1 MLKVLSFFHARWV
14 YLLFFT
20 DFPPIIL
27 SLPLII
33 LGFSNLTKEER
44 NVRVI
49 SNELN
54 DTLRVVET
62 IKVPSL
68 DYIESLIQTI

>member
-1 MLKVLSFFHARWV
+1 MPGGSTYYSLTSTHYSFTA
-14 YLLFFT
+14 T
-20 DFPPIIL
+20 D
-27 SLPLII
+27 
-33 LGFSNLTKEER
+33 FSNLIKEER
-44 NVRVI
+44 SVRVI

-54 DTLRVVET
+54 DRLRVFET